1 MSRNPV
7 RSSCAQPHQCSLD
20 VRLRAMRMSPLLG
33 KLTPQQHL
41 ELDEKLSAWSW
52 ADDDPILLAGEESDG
67 SYLIVAG
74 RVRVTRDTV
83 DGKEIT
89 VDVASPGDV
98 IGPLHTRTAEALDS
112 AWAMETTCA
121 LYLPARAL
129 GDVVTDYP
137 AFAVS
142 LLQMQQERLAA
153 SRTREVDQATKTVEQ
168 RVAAVLLDLDE
179 RMGQVRSDGSH
190 LIQARVRRDDIAGMA
205 GTTIESASRAMT
217 RLRKRGLIDA
227 GREWVTI
234 SDVDGLRAV
243 AEGC

>member
-33 KLTPQQHL
+33 ELTPQQHL

-52 ADDDPILLAGEESDG
+52 ADDDPILLAGEESEG

-89 VDVASPGDV
+89 VDVAAPGDV
-98 IGPLHTRTAEALDS
+98 IGPLHTSTAEAMDS

-121 LYLPARAL
+121 LFIPATAL
-129 GDVVTDYP
+129 AEVVSTYP
-137 AFAVS
+137 EFA
-142 LLQMQQERLAA
+142 LEILQMQQERLRQA
-153 SRTREVDQATKTVEQ
+153 REREVGQTVHPVQQ
-168 RVAAVLLDLDE
+168 RVAAVLEDLAE
-179 RMGQVRSDGSH
+179 KIGQRLSDGSV
-190 LIQARVRRDDIAGMA
+190 LLQVRLRRQDIAGMA
-205 GTTIESASRAMT
+205 GTTVESTSRVMS
-217 RLRKRGLIDA
+217 KMKKDGVIDS
-227 GREWVTI
+227 GREWVSI
-234 SDVDGLRAV
+234 LDSDALSDLAAG
-243 AEGC
+243 E

>member
-33 KLTPQQHL
+33 ELTPQQHL

-52 ADDDPILLAGEESDG
+52 ADDDPILLAGEESEG

-89 VDVASPGDV
+89 VDVAAPGDV
-98 IGPLHTRTAEALDS
+98 IGPLHTSTAEAMDS
-112 AWAMETTCA
+112 AWAMDTTCA

-153 SRTREVDQATKTVEQ
+153 SRTREPEATTAAAPTTAA
-168 RVAAVLLDLDE
+168 AAVAMSPRTRRL
-179 RMGQVRSDGSH
+179 
-190 LIQARVRRDDIAGMA
+190 ARVGSSGNRPDSRRSTRTS
-205 GTTIESASRAMT
+205 TTSVTVSTSSWVRARSGAPWSR
-217 RLRKRGLIDA
+217 
-227 GREWVTI
+227 
-234 SDVDGLRAV
+234 
-243 AEGC
+243 